1 MIYHVIIPDAIYQK
15 LEDTMLDYDSKR
27 SGLGLSFFNKWES
40 VVESLKSNPFLFQKK
55 TKYLRTVKISGF
67 PYLVVY
73 EIVKGNV
80 YVYRLI
86 EAKRHP
92 KKILK
97 R

>member
-1 MIYHVIIPDAIYQK
+1 MIYEVIIPDAVYQK

-27 SGLGLSFFNKWES
+27 SGLGISFFNNWES
-40 VVESLKSNPFLFQKK
+40 VVESLKRNPFLFQKK
-55 TKYLRTVKISGF
+55 NKYLRTVKISGF

-73 EIVKGNV
+73 EIVKSNV

-86 EAKRHP
+86 EAQRHP